1 MYGESKQIAKHHLSL
16 RNQPALAGFFFPIHI
31 DFTDSVQGI
40 FFTLSQ
46 LQKSKAFCVII
57 LYIYVFIL
65 RKIDYKSPINFPIPN
80 ILSVAFCIDSRMGS
94 ADRRTQTIVALVDLY
109 PNDLPIICKLEPEI
123 ACHEPS
129 VRLIS

>member
-40 FFTLSQ
+40 FFMLSQ
-46 LQKSKAFCVII
+46 LQKSKAFYVII

-65 RKIDYKSPINFPIPN
+65 RKIDYKSPIIFPIPN
-80 ILSVAFCIDSRMGS
+80 ILSVAFCMDSRMGS
-94 ADRRTQTIVALVDLY
+94 AVRRAYTCVALVDLC
-109 PNDLPIICKLEPEI
+109 PSDFPIICRLVPDI
-123 ACHEPS
+123 A
-129 VRLIS
+129 